1 MKPYTRVFK
10 ADHDK
15 ALECG
20 SVSLLVYFALCRI
33 HSDAPPEEK
42 DSFKAGNARIR
53 KHSGLSRRAIQDS
66 LPRLATE
73 GLIEIKSGRR
83 KDRESDHEENRIT
96 LKGSASDALG
106 SARKDGMRCAR
117 KKKDPKG
124 SKKEG
129 RSAGVGADAPPAS
142 GPEKSIN
149 TDFDTLS

>member
-1 MKPYTRVFK
+1 MRPYTRIFK

-83 KDRESDHEENRIT
+83 KDRKSDHEENRIT
-96 LKGSASDALG
+96 LKGSAWDALR

-129 RSAGVGADAPPAS
+129 RFAGSEAKASPAS
-142 GPEKSIN
+142 GHEESVN
-149 TDFDTLS
+149 ADFDYL

>member
-1 MKPYTRVFK
+1 MKPYTRIFK
-10 ADHDK
+10 AEHDK

-53 KHSGLSRRAIQDS
+53 KHCGLSRRAIQVS
-66 LPRLATE
+66 LPRLAAE

-106 SARKDGMRCAR
+106 SAPQVGMRCAR

-129 RSAGVGADAPPAS
+129 RFAGSEADASPAS
-142 GPEKSIN
+142 GHQETPSP
-149 TDFDTLS
+149 DFDYL